1 MTDIPDQAV
10 VGGIEDVM
18 QRHRDLGSP
27 ETRSEMATG
36 CTDRVYQLVAQF
48 SRDLFESRELQAA
61 QTVR

>member
-1 MTDIPDQAV
+1 
-10 VGGIEDVM
+10 
-18 QRHRDLGSP
+18 
-27 ETRSEMATG
+27 MATG